1 MTGSAAYA
9 RLAAS
14 ALIAAMFMGSTLVTP
29 LYAIYAERF
38 GFSKLVLTLIYAVYV
53 VGNLAALLLFGR
65 VSDAFGRRRTALP
78 AIGVALASTLVFLF
92 TRSTAWLFAARALSG
107 LAIGVASAAGTAWL
121 ADVEPEAHRPRA
133 ALLATSANFI
143 GIALGPLLAGL
154 LAEYAPAPLRL
165 SYVVYLLVIVAVGIV
180 VASAREPDAE
190 RSGRWSL
197 RPRIG
202 VARPIRKAFVAP
214 AITAFCT
221 FGFIGFYAAL
231 APSLIGERLHRTS
244 HALGGAVVFELFL
257 VAALTNFATRRLSSR
272 AAMRAGLA
280 VQLPALGLLV
290 AADRLASLP
299 LLLGATAIAGA
310 SAALGYRGSLQV
322 VNALAPPDR
331 RGETVASY
339 MIACFVGNSLPVIGV
354 ALLAAATGSSVTAL
368 TVFAATIAALA
379 IAAFLAAHDRRSED
393 LRSAGR
399 SPT

>member
-1 MTGSAAYA
+1 MPGPAASS
-9 RLAAS
+9 RFAAS
-14 ALIAAMFMGSTLVTP
+14 ALIAVLFMGSTLVTP

-53 VGNLAALLLFGR
+53 VGNLAALFVFGR
-65 VSDAFGRRRTALP
+65 ASDTFGRRRTALP
-78 AIGVALASTLVFLF
+78 AIGVALVSTLAFLF
-92 TRSTAWLFAARALSG
+92 ARATAWLFVARALSG
-107 LAIGVASAAGTAWL
+107 LAIGVATAAGTAWL
-121 ADVEPEAHRPRA
+121 AELEPEARRARA
-133 ALLATSANFI
+133 ALIATSANFI
-143 GIALGPLLAGL
+143 GIAVGPLLAGL

-165 SYVVYLLVIVAVGIV
+165 SYVVYLLLVIAVGIV
-180 VASAREPDAE
+180 VAIAREPDAE
-190 RSGRWSL
+190 RSGQWSL

-202 VARPIRKAFVAP
+202 IAKSIRKAFVAP

-257 VAALTNFATRRLSSR
+257 VAALTNLATRGLSSR
-272 AAMRAGLA
+272 TAMLAGLA

-299 LLLGATAIAGA
+299 LLLAATAIAGI
-310 SAALGYRGSLQV
+310 SAALGYRGSLET

-354 ALLAAATGSSVTAL
+354 ALLAAATGSSVVAL
-368 TVFAATIAALA
+368 TIFAATVALLA
-379 IAAFLAAHDRRSED
+379 VLGFLAAMRDTQH
-393 LRSAGR
+393 LRIVPR